1 MKPLGTVGRTWVRLA
16 IKAVAIIAIISICFG
31 VFVGMR
37 RVSDIS
43 MNGRLNDGDFVL
55 FNRITKSYNV
65 GDVVFYSHGDREY
78 LSEIIAVEDDL
89 VTVNEDG
96 FLLVN
101 DEIVSSAPVYDF
113 TLGETNP
120 FGSGFR
126 VPTNSYFV
134 LNSNYECMDD
144 SRAFGAISPSD
155 IKGSIIALMLRTRSF

>member
-1 MKPLGTVGRTWVRLA
+1 MKSLGTVGRTWVRLA
-16 IKAVAIIAIISICFG
+16 IKAIAIVVIISLCFG

-37 RVSDIS
+37 RISDIS

-55 FNRITKSYNV
+55 FNRISSTYSV
-65 GDVVFYSHGDREY
+65 GDVVFYSYKDHEY
-78 LSEIIAVEDDL
+78 LSEVVGVEDDL
-89 VTVNEDG
+89 VTVNEEG

-101 DEIVSSAPVYDF
+101 GEVVSNAPVYDS

-126 VPTNSYFV
+126 VPTGSYFV

-144 SRAFGAISPSD
+144 SRTFGAIKPSA
-155 IKGSIIALMLRTRSF
+155 IKGSVIALMLRTRSF